1 VGDDIAKYAS
11 ILDRSGLFEPIN
23 ISNEDLNRARYYE
36 ANATRNEMQSQFLDY
51 GKYLDSLEMSASI
64 LPFKT
69 KNLERISQLTNKTNQ
84 FNLTTRRYTNAEIEA
99 IAQNPNMISLTGHL
113 KDKFGDNGL
122 ISVVIA
128 TRRGHQ
134 VEIDLWLMSCRV
146 LKRDMEL
153 ALTQTQGATA
163 GSAASPRS
171 SASLESWI
179 TSTTGNATV
188 GNGTSIGTGG
198 NYTTP
203 GYAAGGFAGPTDAST
218 AATFSAMV
226 SFTGATPRAKPGR
239 TRRSPAVRPRS
250 GFPDAPI

>member
-1 VGDDIAKYAS
+1 M
-11 ILDRSGLFEPIN
+11 FETIN

-51 GKYLDSLEMSASI
+51 GKYLDSLEMSATV
-64 LPFKT
+64 LPFEP
-69 KNLERISQLTNKTNQ
+69 KNLDRITQLTNKTNQ

-99 IAQNPNMISLTGHL
+99 IAQDPNMTGLMGHL

-153 ALTQTQGATA
+153 AMFDSLLARA
-163 GSAASPRS
+163 RLEGSTEVVGKYLPTKKNGMVAKKSIKPNG
-171 SASLESWI
+171 LEI
-179 TSTTGNATV
+179 
-188 GNGTSIGTGG
+188 
-198 NYTTP
+198 
-203 GYAAGGFAGPTDAST
+203 
-218 AATFSAMV
+218 
-226 SFTGATPRAKPGR
+226 
-239 TRRSPAVRPRS
+239 
-250 GFPDAPI
+250 